1 MWPCFNR
8 AMCVHRLWLFKSL
21 ANLNIRLSNR
31 HARDRNRI
39 SSDSDSGSILKY
51 NRSIISIRHYS
62 LARRHLDKQKVGNYL
77 PGVIPSY
84 KVSRGKRFVSLDCCV
99 ATRFF
104 VGGPITSTVEGTRV
118 RVRLEMS
125 KKRERERR
133 WRRKKKKRRCERV
146 HLCFQLDLLCVR
158 FVCNVNNRCSS
169 TAETFLPSY
178 VYIFWRLERETVRI
192 YIYVILAIT
201 SVLVYRRD
209 SDFCFENN
217 LGPIIEDYVT
227 RVTRRWW
234 TRAHYHCLPILTIRI
249 DKHNNTRKIASSKQD
264 IFPYFSTIIYTPSEL
279 SHVSCS
285 LANLYS
291 IGTASYHSEGSR
303 GWNNTE
309 MSPGGVILTFP
320 PRLFPFL
327 ARTNA

>member
-192 YIYVILAIT
+192 YIYICYSCDNVSLGVQEGFRFLFRKQSRTYNRGLCNARNEALMNT
-201 SVLVYRRD
+201 CTLPLFA
-209 SDFCFENN
+209 DFDNSN
-217 LGPIIEDYVT
+217 
-227 RVTRRWW
+227 R
-234 TRAHYHCLPILTIRI
+234 
-249 DKHNNTRKIASSKQD
+249 
-264 IFPYFSTIIYTPSEL
+264 
-279 SHVSCS
+279 
-285 LANLYS
+285 
-291 IGTASYHSEGSR
+291 
-303 GWNNTE
+303 
-309 MSPGGVILTFP
+309 
-320 PRLFPFL
+320 
-327 ARTNA
+327 

>member
-133 WRRKKKKRRCERV
+133 WRRKKRSAGANACT
-146 HLCFQLDLLCVR
+146 CVFSWICYVLGL
-158 FVCNVNNRCSS
+158 FVTS
-169 TAETFLPSY
+169 TTDALPPRKH
-178 VYIFWRLERETVRI
+178 F
-192 YIYVILAIT
+192 
-201 SVLVYRRD
+201 YRRT
-209 SDFCFENN
+209 C
-217 LGPIIEDYVT
+217 I
-227 RVTRRWW
+227 
-234 TRAHYHCLPILTIRI
+234 
-249 DKHNNTRKIASSKQD
+249 
-264 IFPYFSTIIYTPSEL
+264 YFDD
-279 SHVSCS
+279 
-285 LANLYS
+285 
-291 IGTASYHSEGSR
+291 
-303 GWNNTE
+303 
-309 MSPGGVILTFP
+309 
-320 PRLFPFL
+320 
-327 ARTNA
+327 